1 MDDIN
6 TPELLQGR
14 EPSVPISTEDVALG
28 VHGNNLVN
36 SSDPASD

>member
-14 EPSVPISTEDVALG
+14 DPSVPISTEDVALG
-28 VHGNNLVN
+28 VHGQQSCQLFR
-36 SSDPASD
+36 SC